1 MKNYP
6 EDLNDAQ
13 SSKEM
18 GEKKCIFLNS
28 VTEQCALLGKSPSCS
43 GLCCDPLQI
52 KEL

>member
-18 GEKKCIFLNS
+18 GEKKMYFPEFCH
-28 VTEQCALLGKSPSCS
+28 
-43 GLCCDPLQI
+43 
-52 KEL
+52 